1 MRNMLQRGRIV
12 LSWLLMGAMVLT
24 FAGIVAPVL
33 PQWQV
38 LPDLL
43 AGNLLVIAVIIVLT
57 LLLGR
62 IYCSVLCPLGISQ
75 TSSSGCQT
83 AQKESPEIY
92 FPAGTAH
99 RAL

>member
-38 LPDLL
+38 LPALL

-57 LLLGR
+57 AIQYLLGKKNR
-62 IYCSVLCPLGISQ
+62 TPKLPAEQ
-75 TSSSGCQT
+75 
-83 AQKESPEIY
+83 AQ
-92 FPAGTAH
+92 A
-99 RAL
+99 